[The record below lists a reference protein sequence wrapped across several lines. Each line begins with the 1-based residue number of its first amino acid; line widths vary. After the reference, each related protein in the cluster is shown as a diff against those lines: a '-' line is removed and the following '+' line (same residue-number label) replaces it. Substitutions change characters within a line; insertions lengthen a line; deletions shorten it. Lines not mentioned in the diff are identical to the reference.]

1 MIKSIKSIKM
11 IYNKG
16 DRVFDKLKNMYCTIN
31 YLRDDSYEKEMR
43 HKNPNHYYYYVIYD
57 NGDFET
63 YLSYIYLEKN

>member
-1 MIKSIKSIKM
+1 M

-43 HKNPNHYYYYVIYD
+43 HKNKICMENTLTCV
-57 NGDFET
+57 
-63 YLSYIYLEKN
+63 